1 VCWKFNPPAL
11 LELPVDINQLYTLI
25 SKQACCCPHIR
36 VDCAGIDACHACRR
50 TLHLLTI
57 LLLLLVQLSLL
68 LKLQLPLLLRQLL
81 ILTGIAQALVGL
93 EACSVHPVVLL
104 LSL

>member
-1 VCWKFNPPAL
+1 V
-11 LELPVDINQLYTLI
+11 
-25 SKQACCCPHIR
+25 
-36 VDCAGIDACHACRR
+36 
-50 TLHLLTI
+50 
-57 LLLLLVQLSLL
+57 LLLLLLL

-93 EACSVHPVVLL
+93 EAYSIHPYVLL